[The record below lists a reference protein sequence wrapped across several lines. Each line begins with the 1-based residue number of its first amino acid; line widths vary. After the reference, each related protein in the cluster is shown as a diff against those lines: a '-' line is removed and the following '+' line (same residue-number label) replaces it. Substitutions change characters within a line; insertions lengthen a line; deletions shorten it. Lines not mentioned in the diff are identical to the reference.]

1 MTLTLFF
8 HTFNEATPYICGQRP
23 ISYEC
28 DGKEGVIFFNGY
40 YYVENHAP
48 PYPEDD
54 LLKRWEI
61 PRRYNE
67 WLPKEALLF
76 VKEEEGEKVIQDH
89 LYRVEIYKKEVY
101 ESTDSIG
108 TDIDGGG
115 EPMNVC
121 FFPMNKQRIYFR
133 VLEEVVGGTAAAATA
148 SAANAAADADAD
160 AAPHFLSG
168 HPFLFGEPSIFNR

>member
-89 LYRVEIYKKEVY
+89 LYRVEISRCRCRCSAPFYFWPSLTFWGAINLQKIRY
-101 ESTDSIG
+101 ENGGVGDS
-108 TDIDGGG
+108 
-115 EPMNVC
+115 
-121 FFPMNKQRIYFR
+121 
-133 VLEEVVGGTAAAATA
+133 LEK
-148 SAANAAADADAD
+148 SR
-160 AAPHFLSG
+160 HS
-168 HPFLFGEPSIFNR
+168 